1 MLTIKSI
8 ALKSGNFTLNVSN
21 LEFGIGQINLLYGKN
36 ASGKSLLCNALVE
49 GAAEHEVLINNK
61 KVVVGDFSFLD
72 SRYVNF
78 FEMTGFSYLF
88 KYGGK
93 QNLEFIK
100 RNLEFFD
107 IQLHDKVETYPAS
120 MKKII
125 QFLHSLTYSRPIYVF
140 DDLLCNMDH
149 ERRHFI
155 MDMLR
160 KMANKRIVLLTTSDN
175 DMIHH
180 AGVSVYC
187 LDQQQL
193 KKVSSDTIWAYN

>member
-1 MLTIKSI
+1 MLTIKNL
-8 ALKSGNFTLNVSN
+8 ALQSGSYTLSVSN
-21 LEFGIGQINLLYGKN
+21 LEFSIGQINLLYGKN
-36 ASGKSLLCNALVE
+36 GSGKSLLCNALVE
-49 GAAEHEVLINNK
+49 RAVENEILINNK
-61 KVVVGDFSFLD
+61 ITTADDFSYLN
-72 SRYVNF
+72 SRYINF

-125 QFLHSLTYSRPIYVF
+125 QFFHSLTYSKSVYVF

-160 KMANKRIVLLTTSDN
+160 KMANKRVVILTTSDN

>member
-1 MLTIKSI
+1 MLTIKNL
-8 ALKSGNFTLNVSN
+8 ALQSGNFSLNVSN
-21 LEFGIGQINLLYGKN
+21 LEFSIGQINLLYGKN
-36 ASGKSLLCNALVE
+36 GSGKTMLCNTLVE
-49 GAAEHEVLINNK
+49 GTAEKDVIINNK
-61 KVVVGDFSFLD
+61 VASKEDFSYLD
-72 SRYVNF
+72 NRYVNF

-93 QNLEFIK
+93 QNFEFIK

-107 IQLHDKVETYPAS
+107 IQIHDKVETYPGS

-125 QFLHSLTYSRPIYVF
+125 QFFHALTYSRPVYVF

-160 KMANKRIVLLTTSDN
+160 KMANKRIVILTTSDN